1 MGDGYRESR
10 YRDRDGSESGEERY
24 RTTKVRRYK
33 IKPGRDDHYESFEV
47 DDEPRSRY
55 SGLPIRTRDD
65 YYDFDRRPE
74 RPRSEYI
81 PRSEH
86 PDDRRSAYYEPEKDF
101 HKDADPGRITVWE
114 PKESDV
120 DFDRRSRYSRH
131 DDEIR
136 VEKEYEGRYK
146 DSHGHDV
153 DRIQKETEYY
163 IRPSP
168 PPSPVIVRQRAEPQK
183 IIFQEAPPPAPIVV
197 PRQESNIV
205 MLREKEPAREMVR
218 REKEPAREMVRR
230 ERDRPEEEYYYRHEE
245 YDGPYRSRSDLDRE
259 RDHALARMDHHR
271 RHHDSYSDDEDYYVH
286 HRRIVRK
293 ERSESPHRKRIM
305 AAGALAGAGVTALL
319 SSRRDEN
326 GDLPEHRRR
335 KVLAGSALGAIGTE
349 ALRRAYSAH
358 EEKHGGSP
366 DSHSTLKKA
375 LGVAAVGLAAAG
387 AAKYMQA
394 NKVDKEE
401 SSRGRSR
408 RRSHSV
414 ATSRFGSGSPARSRS
429 RRRSVSVAKAAL
441 GTAATAGLIKKLRS
455 RSRRKSGDR
464 SRSKSKIRHLAE
476 IGGAATAAGVAAK
489 LWDKRAEKKNKED
502 DERELSRERERSRRH
517 STRGR
522 SRDQSWSRSP
532 SRGPSRASSR
542 APSRSRSRAPSA
554 RNRSPGSEVGL
565 IEYGNDPLGPGP
577 SKSAHGYESE
587 AEERRRRQR
596 RSRGR
601 SHSSDE
607 GEARD
612 RHARSKSRLRDM
624 AAGGAAALGIKEFR
638 SQKQEE
644 DLDRRSRE
652 RQAREEMRTRDR
664 MEARDRSRSR
674 SRGGGA
680 RGPDYFGDYNGR
692 TSPPNASGG
701 AYFPPYPSSTPG
713 REDAPGGYANAAMP
727 EANLY
732 HNNRYVPQDYTG
744 YVPPR
749 TPGENVGMGINGGSG
764 LPPAPPAGPPPRPR
778 SSAGSYPPEHVSED
792 PCLRGS
798 EEDAITQPQPQKPPS
813 EAPKPPSEAPPRA
826 KSVVF
831 GPLSPRSSVT
841 MERHKRGFFDE
852 SRDIKRPAPLLLENG
867 PSDSPDTPDSPE
879 KPKDNRP
886 DRDSSSERRI
896 VRIRPQDLLA
906 GSQDRAR
913 QRRNESNDRSKPDK
927 SDDRDNHNKRGE
939 REERDASSERR
950 IVRRPSRKSR
960 PPASES
966 DDDIEI
972 LPDRFDDGGSPVSE
986 HRPRRSHHRSS
997 RSADYSHRSRHPDD
1011 QDRRGSWQFGGADP
1025 QLMDTVVRG
1034 VTSVME
1040 GKKNWVSL
1048 LGDVLG
1054 SGVIGGL
1061 GGQALQE
1068 EDDHDRRRHRH
1079 R

>member
-55 SGLPIRTRDD
+55 SGLPVRTRDD

-74 RPRSEYI
+74 RPRSEFI

-86 PDDRRSAYYEPEKDF
+86 LDDRRSAYYEHEKDF

-120 DFDRRSRYSRH
+120 DFDRRSRFSRH

-197 PRQESNIV
+197 PRQEPNIV
-205 MLREKEPAREMVR
+205 MLREKEPVREMVR

-259 RDHALARMDHHR
+259 RDYALARMDHHR
-271 RHHDSYSDDEDYYVH
+271 RHHDSYSDDEDYYVQ

-394 NKVDKEE
+394 NKVEKEE

-414 ATSRFGSGSPARSRS
+414 ATSRFGSGSRAGSRS

-522 SRDQSWSRSP
+522 SRDRSWSRSP
-532 SRGPSRASSR
+532 S
-542 APSRSRSRAPSA
+542 
-554 RNRSPGSEVGL
+554 
-565 IEYGNDPLGPGP
+565 
-577 SKSAHGYESE
+577 
-587 AEERRRRQR
+587 
-596 RSRGR
+596 
-601 SHSSDE
+601 
-607 GEARD
+607 
-612 RHARSKSRLRDM
+612 
-624 AAGGAAALGIKEFR
+624 
-638 SQKQEE
+638 
-644 DLDRRSRE
+644 
-652 RQAREEMRTRDR
+652 QA
-664 MEARDRSRSR
+664 
-674 SRGGGA
+674 
-680 RGPDYFGDYNGR
+680 
-692 TSPPNASGG
+692 
-701 AYFPPYPSSTPG
+701 
-713 REDAPGGYANAAMP
+713 
-727 EANLY
+727 
-732 HNNRYVPQDYTG
+732 V
-744 YVPPR
+744 
-749 TPGENVGMGINGGSG
+749 
-764 LPPAPPAGPPPRPR
+764 
-778 SSAGSYPPEHVSED
+778 
-792 PCLRGS
+792 
-798 EEDAITQPQPQKPPS
+798 
-813 EAPKPPSEAPPRA
+813 PRA
-826 KSVVF
+826 V
-831 GPLSPRSSVT
+831 
-841 MERHKRGFFDE
+841 
-852 SRDIKRPAPLLLENG
+852 
-867 PSDSPDTPDSPE
+867 
-879 KPKDNRP
+879 
-886 DRDSSSERRI
+886 
-896 VRIRPQDLLA
+896 LLA
-906 GSQDRAR
+906 GAGQELP
-913 QRRNESNDRSKPDK
+913 Q
-927 SDDRDNHNKRGE
+927 
-939 REERDASSERR
+939 
-950 IVRRPSRKSR
+950 
-960 PPASES
+960 PA
-966 DDDIEI
+966 IA
-972 LPDRFDDGGSPVSE
+972 LLV
-986 HRPRRSHHRSS
+986 PRL
-997 RSADYSHRSRHPDD
+997 A
-1011 QDRRGSWQFGGADP
+1011 
-1025 QLMDTVVRG
+1025 
-1034 VTSVME
+1034 
-1040 GKKNWVSL
+1040 
-1048 LGDVLG
+1048 
-1054 SGVIGGL
+1054 
-1061 GGQALQE
+1061 
-1068 EDDHDRRRHRH
+1068 
-1079 R
+1079 

>member
-55 SGLPIRTRDD
+55 SGLPVRTRDD

-86 PDDRRSAYYEPEKDF
+86 LDDRRSAYYEPEKDF

-197 PRQESNIV
+197 PRQEPNIV
-205 MLREKEPAREMVR
+205 MLREKEPVREMVR

-259 RDHALARMDHHR
+259 RDYALARMDHHR

-293 ERSESPHRKRIM
+293 ERSESPHRKRIL

-394 NKVDKEE
+394 NKVEKEE

-414 ATSRFGSGSPARSRS
+414 ATSRFGSGSRAGSRS

-522 SRDQSWSRSP
+522 SRDRSWSRSP

-554 RNRSPGSEVGL
+554 RNRSPGSEIGL
-565 IEYGNDPLGPGP
+565 IEYGHDPLGPPP
-577 SKSAHGYESE
+577 SKAAHGYESE

-638 SQKQEE
+638 SQKEEE

-652 RQAREEMRTRDR
+652 RQAREEMRQRDR
-664 MEARDRSRSR
+664 MEGRDRSRSR
-674 SRGGGA
+674 SRGGP

-692 TSPPNASGG
+692 TSPPTASGG
-701 AYFPPYPSSTPG
+701 AYYPPYPSTPG
-713 REDAPGGYANAAMP
+713 GEEGPVGYGNPAMP

-749 TPGENVGMGINGGSG
+749 TPGENVGMGINGGVG

-778 SSAGSYPPEHVSED
+778 SSTGNYPPEHVSED
-792 PCLRGS
+792 PLLRGS
-798 EEDAITQPQPQKPPS
+798 EEGASDRTPQKPPS
-813 EAPKPPSEAPPRA
+813 EAPKPPTEAPPRA

-841 MERHKRGFFDE
+841 MERHRRGFFDE
-852 SRDIKRPAPLLLENG
+852 NKDMKRPAPLLLENG

-879 KPKDNRP
+879 KPKDDRSG
-886 DRDSSSERRI
+886 RDSSSERRI

-913 QRRNESNDRSKPDK
+913 QRRNESNDRSKRDE

-939 REERDASSERR
+939 REERDPSSERR

-960 PPASES
+960 SPASES
-966 DDDIEI
+966 DDDIEV
-972 LPDRFDDGGSPVSE
+972 LPDRFDDDGSPVSE
-986 HRPRRSHHRSS
+986 HRPRRSHHRNS
-997 RSADYSHRSRHPDD
+997 RSADYHHRSRHPDE

-1040 GKKNWVSL
+1040 GKKDWVSL

-1061 GGQALQE
+1061 GAQALQE